1 MGVEERRLQGEGG
14 PDDQE
19 GEGEGEGEG
28 DMPSASNM
36 GDPFS
41 DLATDMNATTST
53 SSDGVVGPGP
63 MDDMDMASNVTASE
77 DTSEDEVTDGPP
89 NSPTGTSASASSS
102 EDTTAASASSADC
115 ASITDTV
122 CAMEGVTKFCEL
134 LKSDSDL
141 EAILNDES
149 EEFTLFAPTDAA
161 IAKIS
166 TAFEQLSDEEAGRVI
181 MFHIYEL
188 YLTYDQLGCGE
199 KIISMTENGDA
210 SRTKCSDDNKYQNG
224 NGNTKTGTMPEIAS
238 ADTLA
243 CNGVIHTIDDVMF
256 PVSLS
261 QLEADSS
268 ESSSDSDDSLS
279 SGDMS
284 NTTSTTGAS
293 PSEDDNNSS
302 SANSENSLTAASPEF
317 LSVPDTSSNTLVNM
331 TASKSCDDGLC

>member
-1 MGVEERRLQGEGG
+1 MG
-14 PDDQE
+14 
-19 GEGEGEGEG
+19 
-28 DMPSASNM
+28 
-36 GDPFS
+36 

-102 EDTTAASASSADC
+102 EDTTAASSTDC

-149 EEFTLFAPTDAA
+149 EEFTIFAPTDAA

-188 YLTYDQLGCGE
+188 YLTYDQLGCGK

-243 CNGVIHTIDDVMF
+243 CNGVIHTIDEVMF

-284 NTTSTTGAS
+284 NTTSTIDS
-293 PSEDDNNSS
+293 DDSLSSGDNSS
-302 SANSENSLTAASPEF
+302 SGNSDNSLASSPVF
-317 LSVPDTSSNTLVNM
+317 SSVPADTSSEPGANM
-331 TASKSCDDGLC
+331 TASKGRVSHVLN